1 MKSAW
6 ICSLALIVAGCGAQ
20 HEQTDPQATASANT
34 SSPAAVAANVTP
46 ANAEFTD
53 ERLGLPRYP
62 GATEVE
68 KSRKRYQSATGEML
82 TVYFQT
88 SDTPAQVAAFYQA
101 EGAKV
106 GTISDSTP
114 PTAPM
119 QFLTIDRPDHSQSA
133 VKAWTEKGA
142 TLFSLQR
149 FFPAK

>member
-1 MKSAW
+1 M
-6 ICSLALIVAGCGAQ
+6 ALIVAGCGAQ
-20 HEQTDPQATASANT
+20 HEKVDPQATGSAGA
-34 SSPAAVAANVTP
+34 SSPVAIT
-46 ANAEFTD
+46 ANASPADAEVTD
-53 ERLGLPRYP
+53 DRIGLPRYP

-68 KSRKRYQSATGEML
+68 KSRSRYQSATGEML
-82 TVYFQT
+82 SVTYRT

-106 GTISDSTP
+106 GAISDSTP

-119 QFLTIDRPDHSQSA
+119 QFLTVDRPDHSQSA

-142 TLFSLQR
+142 TLVILQR